1 MKYAEMNL
9 EKPILDAILEL
20 GFKEPTEIQERA
32 IPIIKKGADVMGQSE
47 TGSGKTAAFGLPI
60 LEKVKHGFGIQSLI
74 MAPTRELAEQ
84 IAKNLRSFSK
94 HKKVFITTVYGGVSM
109 NPQIENLKSADI
121 VVGTPGRLL
130 DHLRRNTLSLS
141 KIKFLVLDEADRML
155 DMGFID
161 DITQI
166 ISLCPKERQTLLFS
180 ATFNH
185 DVQKIA
191 LRYMKN
197 PEKIKT
203 QDFVK
208 KELLKQVYYDV
219 PRGEKFSLL
228 VHLMK
233 AENPRLALVF
243 CSTRREVDIVARNLY
258 ENGIKAMALHG
269 GLSQEKRNRVM
280 ESFRN
285 QHINILVA
293 SDVAARGLDIKD
305 LTHIFNY
312 SIPKTSKEY
321 VHRVGRT
328 ARMGKSGLA
337 INLLDEMDYN
347 NFNAVLRDHSIKV
360 EQMEL
365 PQFQRVFVKK
375 FPERRPDRGFHRPM
389 DWRRERQSER
399 QNRPH
404 RPRHDKPKGYWG
416 SRPT

>member
-20 GFKEPTEIQERA
+20 GFNEPTEIQEKS
-32 IPIIKKGADVMGQSE
+32 IPLIKKGADVMGQSE

-60 LEKVKHGFGIQSLI
+60 LEKIKHGFGIQSLI
-74 MAPTRELAEQ
+74 VAPTRELAEQ

-94 HKKVFITTVYGGVSM
+94 NKKTFVTTVYGGVSM
-109 NPQIENLKSADI
+109 NPQIENLKGTDI

-130 DHLRRNTLSLS
+130 DHLRRGTLSLN
-141 KIKFLVLDEADRML
+141 KVKFLVLDEADRML

-161 DITQI
+161 DIKQI

-180 ATFNH
+180 ATLNY

-191 LRYMKN
+191 ERYMKN
-197 PEKIKT
+197 PVKIKT

-208 KELLKQVYYDV
+208 TDLLKQVYYDV

-228 VHLMK
+228 VHLLQNEKPQM
-233 AENPRLALVF
+233 ALVF
-243 CSTRREVDIVARNLY
+243 CGTRRDVDSVARNLF

-321 VHRVGRT
+321 VHRIGRT

-337 INLLDEMDYN
+337 ISLLDESDYQ
-347 NFNAVLRDHSIKV
+347 NFNAVLRDHSLKV
-360 EQMEL
+360 EQVEL
-365 PQFQRVFVKK
+365 PQFKKVFVKR
-375 FPERRPDRGFHRPM
+375 FPERREDSGFHRPM
-389 DWRRERQSER
+389 DWRRERQAER
-399 QNRPH
+399 NQ
-404 RPRHDKPKGYWG
+404 RPRRPPQNKPRGYWG
-416 SRPT
+416 SRPS